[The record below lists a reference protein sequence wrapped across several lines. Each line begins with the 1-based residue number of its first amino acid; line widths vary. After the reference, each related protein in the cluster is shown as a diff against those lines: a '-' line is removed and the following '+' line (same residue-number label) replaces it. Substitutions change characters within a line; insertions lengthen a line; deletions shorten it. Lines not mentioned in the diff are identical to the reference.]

1 MKKEYKGIEIEVIA
15 FENADVIENSG
26 EDKGEED
33 ETTAITGDS
42 LHVPSP
48 RPLGETGSLRQRP
61 HPGVVSLPGEISEGN
76 KSGE

>member
-33 ETTAITGDS
+33 E
-42 LHVPSP
+42 L
-48 RPLGETGSLRQRP
+48 
-61 HPGVVSLPGEISEGN
+61 
-76 KSGE
+76 